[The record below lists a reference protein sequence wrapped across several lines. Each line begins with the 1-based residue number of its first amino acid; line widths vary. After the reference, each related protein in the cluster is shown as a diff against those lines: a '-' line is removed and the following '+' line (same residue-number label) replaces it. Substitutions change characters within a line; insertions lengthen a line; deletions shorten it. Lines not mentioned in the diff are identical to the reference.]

1 LTVVKIALAQINP
14 IIGDFKHNT
23 EKMMAH
29 IEKAIGLSCD
39 LVVFSELVISGYP
52 PRDLLERRDFVAA
65 NLSHL
70 HKLVDSV
77 KGIGVVCGFVDRNP
91 TQQGNALYNS
101 AVLFEK
107 GKVLHH
113 VHKRL
118 LPAYDVFD
126 ETRYFEPG
134 TEYSSFSY
142 KGCKIGL
149 TICEDIWNDKDF
161 FLKRLYPI
169 DPVARMIE
177 DGANLI
183 INILASPYYVRKR
196 EFKWDMLANIC
207 RKYNVPLLYVNQVG
221 GNDSVLF
228 DGLSTAFDSSG
239 RIAARARDFKEDM
252 VVFDTETQKGESH
265 PITNTDAGSVLQA
278 LITGTRDYV
287 CKCGFGKALV
297 ALSGGIDSAV
307 TACIAV
313 RALGKQNVMGVF
325 MPSQFTS
332 GENFEDTRKLAE
344 NLGIKLVRVSIAAI
358 FERFLQELF
367 PVFKDVVTE
376 VTGQNIQ
383 ARVRGTILMA
393 LSNKLGYLV
402 LSTGNKS
409 EMAVGYCTLYG
420 DMTGGLGVI
429 SDVPKMMVYEL
440 ARLINKDGE
449 VIPER
454 ILQKPPSAE
463 LKPDQAD
470 QDDLPPYDILDGI
483 LKAYIED
490 NRGAE
495 DIIAMGFDPTIVR
508 DTICRVD
515 RNEYKRH
522 QAPPGLKVT
531 TKSFGYGRRH
541 PLAQGISL
549 HVDDKRF
556 PYLVSLR
563 GPNSTYPHL
572 NQTKMLFFFK

>member
-1 LTVVKIALAQINP
+1 MKIALAQINP
-14 IIGDFKHNT
+14 TIGDFKHNT

-52 PRDLLERRDFVAA
+52 PRDLLERQDFVAA

-134 TEYSSFSY
+134 TEYSSFFY

-161 FLKRLYPI
+161 FLKQLYPF

-177 DGANLI
+177 DDANLI
-183 INILASPYYVRKR
+183 INISASPYYVRKR
-196 EFKWDMLANIC
+196 EFKWDMLANISK
-207 RKYNVPLLYVNQVG
+207 KYNVPLVYVNQVG

-228 DGLSTAFDSSG
+228 DGISTSFDSTG
-239 RIAARARDFKEDM
+239 QMAARARDFEEDM
-252 VVFDTETQKGESH
+252 VVFDTQTQKGDFH
-265 PITNTDAGSVLQA
+265 PVTDTDAESVLRA
-278 LITGTRDYV
+278 LIMGTKDYAR
-287 CKCGFGKALV
+287 KCGFAKVVVG
-297 ALSGGIDSAV
+297 LSGGIDSAL
-307 TACIAV
+307 TAFIAV
-313 RALGKQNVMGVF
+313 RALGKENVMGAF

-332 GENFEDTRKLAE
+332 MENFEDTKELAE
-344 NLGIKLVRVSIAAI
+344 NLGIELVHVSIAAV
-358 FERFLQELF
+358 FDRFLQELS
-367 PVFKDVVTE
+367 PIFKNVATE

-383 ARVRGTILMA
+383 ARIRGTLLMA

-409 EMAVGYCTLYG
+409 ELAVGYCTLYG
-420 DMTGGLGVI
+420 DMSGGLAVI

-440 ARLINKDGE
+440 ARLINREGE
-449 VIPER
+449 VIPTR

-463 LKPDQAD
+463 LKPDQVD

-483 LKAYIED
+483 SKAYIED
-490 NRGAE
+490 NKGPDE
-495 DIIAMGFDPTIVR
+495 IIALGFDPTIVR
-508 DTICRVD
+508 ETVCRVD
-515 RNEYKRH
+515 RNEYKRY

-531 TKSFGYGRRH
+531 TKSFGYGRRY
-541 PLAQGISL
+541 PIAQ
-549 HVDDKRF
+549 R
-556 PYLVSLR
+556 YLPAC
-563 GPNSTYPHL
+563 G
-572 NQTKMLFFFK
+572 